1 MPFRESGA
9 GKARQDVPRT
19 LPIEKMRNIGIMA
32 HIDAG
37 KTTVTERVLYYSGRL
52 HRMGEVH
59 DGAATMDYMEQERER
74 GITITSAATAC
85 EWNGYHINIID
96 TPGHIDFTAEVER
109 SLRVLDGAVA
119 VFCAVAGVQ
128 PQSETVWR
136 QAQRYHVPRIAFIN
150 KMDRVGADFNK
161 AVKSMETR
169 LGAVPV
175 AIHMPVG
182 AEDTFRAIIDLVE
195 MQMITWDS
203 DDLGAEQIITEVPA
217 DLHDEAV
224 LRRHEMIDQ
233 VAGADDAL
241 TEQYLTDESSI
252 TVDDLRAAIRRCS
265 LAMTITPVVCGTALR
280 NKGTR
285 LMLDAVVDYLPSP
298 IDIPDYEGTVPYEP
312 DKPVIRRP
320 SDDEPFSALAFKIL
334 TDPHVGRLTFV
345 RVYSGVIVAGAQVV
359 NARTGRKERLG
370 RLLEMHAD
378 ERTDLKELHA
388 GDIGA
393 VIGCKNTTTGDTLC
407 DPDEPVA
414 LLSVDFPEPVVHIA
428 IEPKTKA
435 DQDKLSQA
443 LAKLAE
449 EDPTFRVRVNDETAQ
464 TIIAGMGE
472 LHLEIIIDRLR
483 REFKVEANVGKPMV
497 AYRETIRGKAEVEKR
512 FIRQSGGRGQYGH
525 VIITLEPGETGTGY
539 TFEDKTVG
547 GCIPK
552 EYIPAVSKGCQEA
565 TESGIVTGYPMVD
578 VKVTLTYGTYHEVDS
593 SEMAFQIA
601 GSMAVK
607 EAAPRA
613 KPVLLEPMMQVEVLT
628 PEEHTGEVMGDLDRR
643 RGRLEGMESEAG
655 VQTIR
660 ALVPLAEMF
669 GYANELRS
677 KTQGRATYSMQF
689 AQYDQ
694 VPRNTANE
702 IMEHMGSTY
711 RF

>member
-1 MPFRESGA
+1 
-9 GKARQDVPRT
+9 
-19 LPIEKMRNIGIMA
+19 MRNIGIMA

-85 EWNGYHINIID
+85 EWKGYHINIID

-252 TVDDLRAAIRRCS
+252 TVDGLRAAIRRCS

>member
-1 MPFRESGA
+1 M
-9 GKARQDVPRT
+9 
-19 LPIEKMRNIGIMA
+19 EKMRNIGIMA

-136 QAQRYHVPRIAFIN
+136 QAQRYKVPRIAFVN
-150 KMDRVGADFNK
+150 KMDRVGADFHR
-161 AVKSMETR
+161 AVATMEAR
-169 LGAVPV
+169 LGAFPIPV
-175 AIHMPVG
+175 QMPVG
-182 AEDTFRAIIDLVE
+182 SEDTFRGLVDLVDLRLV
-195 MQMITWDS
+195 MWDS
-203 DDLGAEQIITEVPA
+203 DGTANKQVITPVPEDLLDEVM
-217 DLHDEAV
+217 
-224 LRRHEMIDQ
+224 LRRHEMLERI
-233 VAGADDAL
+233 AD
-241 TEQYLTDESSI
+241 
-252 TVDDLRAAIRRCS
+252 VDDEFMEHYLGDDEHVSVEAVKAGLRRAT
-265 LAMTITPVVCGTALR
+265 LANKCTPVVAGTALR

-285 LMLDAVVDYLPSP
+285 LMLDAVLDYLPSP
-298 IDIPDYEGTVPYEP
+298 LDVEDYQGTLPDDPERVVVRKA
-312 DKPVIRRP
+312 D
-320 SDDEPFSALAFKIL
+320 DDEPFSALAFKIL

-345 RVYSGVIVAGAQVV
+345 RVYSGSVAAGDQVL

-378 ERTDLKELHA
+378 ERTDLKELRA

-393 VIGCKNTTTGDTLC
+393 VIGCKDTTTGDTLC
-407 DPDEPVA
+407 DAKKPVA
-414 LLSVDFPEPVVHIA
+414 LMPVTFPDPVVHIA

-443 LAKLAE
+443 LVKLSD
-449 EDPTFRVRVNDETAQ
+449 EDPTFRVKVNEETGQ

-497 AYRETIRGKAEVEKR
+497 AYRETIMGTAEADKR
-512 FIRQSGGRGQYGH
+512 FVRQSGGRGQYGH
-525 VIITLEPGETGTGY
+525 VVLTIGPGETNSGY
-539 TFEDKTVG
+539 TFEDKIVG
-547 GCIPK
+547 GVIPK
-552 EYIPAVSKGCQEA
+552 EYIPAVEKGAREA
-565 TESGIVTGYPMVD
+565 LQSGIITGYPMVD
-578 VKVTLTYGTYHEVDS
+578 VKVTLTYGSYHEVDS
-593 SEMAFQIA
+593 SELAFQIA
-601 GSMAVK
+601 ASMAVK

-613 KPVLLEPMMQVEVLT
+613 KPVLLEPMMKVEVIT
-628 PEEHTGEVMGDLDRR
+628 PDEFTGEVIGDFDRR
-643 RGRLEGMESEAG
+643 RGRLEGMDSEAG
-655 VQTIR
+655 IQNIR
-660 ALVPLAEMF
+660 AFVPLSSMF
-669 GYANELRS
+669 GYANDLRS
-677 KTQGRATYSMQF
+677 RTQGRASYSMEF
-689 AQYDQ
+689 GMYEP
-694 VPRNTANE
+694 VPRNVANE
-702 IMEHMGSTY
+702 ILEHMGSTF

>member
-1 MPFRESGA
+1 
-9 GKARQDVPRT
+9 
-19 LPIEKMRNIGIMA
+19 
-32 HIDAG
+32 
-37 KTTVTERVLYYSGRL
+37 
-52 HRMGEVH
+52 
-59 DGAATMDYMEQERER
+59 
-74 GITITSAATAC
+74 
-85 EWNGYHINIID
+85 
-96 TPGHIDFTAEVER
+96 
-109 SLRVLDGAVA
+109 
-119 VFCAVAGVQ
+119 
-128 PQSETVWR
+128 
-136 QAQRYHVPRIAFIN
+136 
-150 KMDRVGADFNK
+150 
-161 AVKSMETR
+161 
-169 LGAVPV
+169 VPV
-175 AIHMPVG
+175 PVQMPVG
-182 AEDTFRAIIDLVE
+182 AEDTYRGIIDLVE
-195 MQMITWDS
+195 FNMITWDS
-203 DDLGAEQIITEVPA
+203 DDLGAEQIISEVPA
-217 DLHDEAV
+217 DLHDEAM
-224 LRRHEMIDQ
+224 LRRHEMIEQ
-233 VAGADDAL
+233 VAGADDAM
-241 TEQYLTDESSI
+241 TEQFLTDESSI
-252 TVDDLRAAIRRCS
+252 TIDDLKAAIRRAS
-265 LAMTITPVVCGTALR
+265 LSMRITPVVCGTALR

-298 IDIPDYEGTVPYEP
+298 VDIPDYEGTVPFEP

-320 SDDEPFSALAFKIL
+320 SDDEPFAALAFKIL
-334 TDPHVGRLTFV
+334 TDPHVGKLTFV
-345 RVYSGVIVAGAQVV
+345 RVYSGVVTAGMQVV

-407 DPDEPVA
+407 DPDKPVA
-414 LLSVDFPEPVVHIA
+414 LMSVDFPEPVVHIA

-525 VIITLEPGETGTGY
+525 VIITLEPGETGTGF

-578 VKVTLTYGTYHEVDS
+578 VKVTLTYGSYHEVDS

-607 EAAPRA
+607 EAAPKA